1 MASSLL
7 KNPIVE
13 IVLALV
19 VILVVATLSF
29 ASAIS
34 GAITDSRR
42 TTLLGSGTVYVK
54 VCPCIC

>member
-1 MASSLL
+1 MATSLL

-34 GAITDSRR
+34 GAITADYGRS
-42 TTLLGSGTVYVK
+42 TLA
-54 VCPCIC
+54 